1 MKSFKSLLSLALSFL
16 FVQVSAQEIKPS
28 YKTAV
33 EKLAKKKEVQD
44 AFAYILEID
53 EQTIADMITLTEIPA
68 PSFEETAKGLVFAE
82 MLRNAGADSVWIDE
96 VGNVIALRRGKNS
109 DKTIVIDAHLDTV
122 FPIET
127 DVTVKQKGDTLY
139 APGIADANRSLALS
153 IALMKTLV
161 HQNIRTAHDL
171 WFVGS
176 VGEEGLGD
184 LKGMKHLFR
193 EGGQKIDAFIAIDGG
208 GIDGIVNG
216 GIGSLRYR
224 VTFKGSGG
232 HSYGAFGIGNP
243 HNALANAISS
253 FVPKADQFTKE
264 GIRTTYSVS
273 VLGGGTSVN
282 SIPYESWMLVD
293 MRSEDQER
301 LLGIN
306 GLFLEAM
313 QEGLEKENSIIRRGN
328 PLTVEVENVGDRPSG
343 LLESEHPLVQQSMA
357 VANYLTGKQPRLS
370 SSSTNSNVAFS
381 LGIPAVTIGRGGQA
395 GGGHSLDEWFLNK
408 DGYLGLQNALLLIL
422 MQGEY

>member
-1 MKSFKSLLSLALSFL
+1 MKIFKSLLSLALSFL

-68 PSFEETAKGLVFAE
+68 PSFEEAAKGLVFAE

-96 VGNVIALRRGKNS
+96 VGNVIALRKGKKS

-122 FPIET
+122 FPMET
-127 DVTVKQKGDTLY
+127 DVTVKQRGDTLY
-139 APGIADANRSLALS
+139 APGIADANRSLAMS

-161 HQNIRTAHDL
+161 HQNIKTIHDL

-193 EGGQKIDAFIAIDGG
+193 EGGHTIDAFIAIDGG

-253 FVPKADQFTKE
+253 FVPKADLFTKE

-293 MRSEDQER
+293 MRSESQER
-301 LLGIN
+301 LQGIKN
-306 GLFLEAM
+306 LFLESIE
-313 QEGLEKENSIIRRGN
+313 EGLEKENSIIRSGDS
-328 PLTVEVENVGDRPSG
+328 LTVDIENVGDRPSG
-343 LLESEHPLVQQSMA
+343 LLESEHSLVQQSMA
-357 VANYLTGKQPRLS
+357 VANYLTGKQSRLS